1 MGLLQ
6 LNPIRPIQWSALFL
20 ISFSCILFLCA
31 VATESYVSNSA
42 GHTGA
47 WQTCDNNGNC
57 QTISENC
64 SEIGLSGNDCSKF
77 RAFRAFLLIAFFL
90 SVIVTVLAW
99 IIAVESPMMS
109 PYFGLMNTLIEGFGW
124 ACSLSALISFSIIA
138 DIINNTINR
147 PSDKGDSFGLLVS
160 AWVFHSIGMVA
171 WTVSIMFE
179 PGVAQ
184 RSYNFNH
191 PGVGDSNAKASAY
204 DPSAPAYAN
213 SSMASEPT
221 VVVVDGNNDVRG
233 NPAVSAI

>member
-20 ISFSCILFLCA
+20 ISFSCLLFLCA
-31 VATESYVSNSA
+31 VASETYVSSSS

-47 WQTCDNNGNC
+47 WQTCFNGESC
-57 QTISENC
+57 RTISEDC
-64 SEIGLSGNDCSKF
+64 SEINLSGNDCSKF

-109 PYFGLMNTLIEGFGW
+109 PHFGLMNTLIEGFGW

-138 DIINNTINR
+138 DIINNTYNA
-147 PSDKGDSFGLLVS
+147 SSSKGDAFGLLVS

-171 WTVSIMFE
+171 WTFSMLYE
-179 PGVAQ
+179 TGTAR
-184 RSYNFNH
+184 RSYNFDH
-191 PGVGDSNAKASAY
+191 SGAADSNKSDGHA
-204 DPSAPAYAN
+204 PSAPAYAN
-213 SSMASEPT
+213 SSMSSEPT
-221 VVVVDGNNDVRG
+221 VVVVDGSNG
-233 NPAVSAI
+233 ASAI